1 MVSYQ
6 RGGDC
11 YNMKC
16 NRCGSE
22 WKTTTYFG
30 DRIKVCPFCK
40 AQLQL
45 KESSLKETFRW
56 LVQDRGIDVF
66 KKSGIINA
74 VLSDLVRE
82 DEKGRRKIKTALS
95 AGAGTEFFNIICP
108 QGVLNDIG
116 RKQFISALSD
126 CGFSLDFCDF
136 VIDIFAYS
144 IEYEMAVSEKEK
156 TYKSTRDDT
165 LTKIII
171 DKTEHNEDEIS
182 SNECEDG
189 HCIQH
194 NKDGSVTEGTKKNGE
209 WDGNFKKTHKSG
221 AYYEGTY
228 RDGKINGELTYV
240 HRNGGSTVG
249 IWENG
254 NWNGKCII
262 DKEDASI
269 TEGTRKDG
277 VWEGHFKKTYKDGSY
292 CEGLYNSNKVSGE
305 LTYVN
310 SKGYSTVGIWENDN
324 WNGKCK
330 VENED
335 DSITEGT
342 RVNGVWSG
350 SFTITYKNGASFKG
364 TFVNGDIDGKV
375 TCSYEN
381 GNVFNCEWHNG
392 TWNGDGEYKSK
403 HGILKG
409 LWVDGEIQ
417 GKGYYRYNNGQIYE
431 GEILNFKR
439 NGKGIIKFP
448 SHGVLLEASFKDD
461 IVVGNATITFPNG
474 DVYTGAWHNM
484 IEGYG
489 TFKSKNC
496 LEIRQIT
503 YSGTWKS
510 GMLSGSGKLTVIP
523 NRGVT
528 VLYDGNFAFGKVSG
542 GGYLYNVDTNGAKEP
557 IVNGK
562 WKDNKLDSSSKS
574 KAIKDGEKTLSTAVD
589 YIKTVTVMVSKL
601 IKSEDC

>member
-1 MVSYQ
+1 
-6 RGGDC
+6 
-11 YNMKC
+11 MKC
-16 NRCGSE
+16 NRCDSE
-22 WKTTTYFG
+22 WKTTTPFG
-30 DRIKVCPFCK
+30 EEIKVCPFCK
-40 AQLQL
+40 AQLQP
-45 KESSLKETFRW
+45 KESSLKGTFRW

-66 KKSGIINA
+66 KKSGIINS
-74 VLSDLVRE
+74 VLSDLVRD

-95 AGAGTEFFNIICP
+95 AGAGTEFFNIIHS

-116 RKQFISALSD
+116 RKQFMSALSD
-126 CGFSLDFCDF
+126 CGFSLDFCNF
-136 VIDIFAYS
+136 VIDVFAYS
-144 IEYEMAVSEKEK
+144 IEYELAVSEKEK
-156 TYKSTRDDT
+156 TDKGARNDT
-165 LTKIII
+165 LPKISV
-171 DKTEHNEDEIS
+171 DKTEQNGSEIS
-182 SNECEDG
+182 SNECVDG

-209 WDGNFKKTHKSG
+209 WNGKFKKTYKSG

-240 HRNGGSTVG
+240 DSDGCSTVG

-254 NWNGKCII
+254 NWNGRCRKTNV
-262 DKEDASI
+262 DGSV

-277 VWEGHFKKTYKDGSY
+277 VWEGHFKKTCKDGAY
-292 CEGLYNSNKVSGE
+292 WEGTYISGKTSGE

-335 DSITEGT
+335 DSLTEGT
-342 RVNGVWSG
+342 RVNGVWTG
-350 SFTITYKNGASFKG
+350 SFTKTYKHGSSYKG
-364 TFVNGDIDGKV
+364 TFVNGYVDGKL
-375 TCSYEN
+375 TYSDEN

-392 TWNGDGEYKSK
+392 NWNGNGEYKSK
-403 HGILKG
+403 HGILTG

-431 GEILNFKR
+431 GEILNFQR
-439 NGKGIIKFP
+439 NGKGTIKFP
-448 SHGVLLEASFKDD
+448 SHEVLLEASFKDD
-461 IVVGNATITFPNG
+461 VVVGNATITFPNG

-489 TFKSKNC
+489 TFTSKNC
-496 LEIRQIT
+496 LGVREIT
-503 YSGTWKS
+503 YSGTWKY

-528 VLYDGNFAFGKVSG
+528 VVYDGNFAFGKVSG

-574 KAIKDGEKTLSTAVD
+574 RAIKDGEKTLSTAVD

-601 IKSEDC
+601 ITSEDC

>member
-1 MVSYQ
+1 
-6 RGGDC
+6 
-11 YNMKC
+11 MKC

-22 WKTTTYFG
+22 WKTTTHFG
-30 DRIKVCPFCK
+30 EEIKVCPFCK
-40 AQLQL
+40 AQLQPN
-45 KESSLKETFRW
+45 ESSLKETFRW
-56 LVQDRGIDVF
+56 LVQNRGIGVF
-66 KKSGIINA
+66 KKSSIINS
-74 VLSDLVRE
+74 VLSDLVRD
-82 DEKGRRKIKTALS
+82 DEKGRRKVKTALS
-95 AGAGTEFFNIICP
+95 AGAGTEFFNIIRP

-116 RKQFISALSD
+116 CKQFMSALSD
-126 CGFSLDFCDF
+126 CGFSLDFCNF

-144 IEYEMAVSEKEK
+144 IEYELAVSEKEK
-156 TYKSTRDDT
+156 TDKRTRDDT
-165 LTKIII
+165 LPKIIVGN
-171 DKTEHNEDEIS
+171 TEQNGSETS
-182 SNECEDG
+182 SNECVDG

-194 NKDGSVTEGTKKNGE
+194 NKDESVTEGTKKNGE
-209 WDGNFKKTHKSG
+209 WNGKFKKTYKSG
-221 AYYEGTY
+221 AYYEGIY
-228 RDGKINGELTYV
+228 RDGKTNGELIYV
-240 HRNGGSTVG
+240 DSNGCSTVG

-254 NWNGKCII
+254 NWNGRCRKINI
-262 DKEDASI
+262 DGSV

-277 VWEGHFKKTYKDGSY
+277 VWEGRFKKTYKDGSY
-292 CEGLYNSNKVSGE
+292 WEGTYISGKPSGV

-335 DSITEGT
+335 DSVTEGT
-342 RVNGVWSG
+342 RFNGVWTG
-350 SFTITYKNGASFKG
+350 YFTKTYKHGSSYKG
-364 TFVNGDIDGKV
+364 TFVNGEVDGKL
-375 TCSYEN
+375 TYSDEN

-392 TWNGDGEYKSK
+392 NWTGNGEYKGK
-403 HGILKG
+403 YGILTG

-431 GEILNFKR
+431 GEILNFQR

-489 TFKSKNC
+489 TFTSKNC
-496 LEIRQIT
+496 LGIRQIT
-503 YSGTWKS
+503 YSGTWKY
-510 GMLSGSGKLTVIP
+510 GMLSGSGKLTVIS

-542 GGYLYNVDTNGAKEP
+542 VGYLYNVDTNGAKEP

-574 KAIKDGEKTLSTAVD
+574 RVIKDGEKKLSTAVD

-601 IKSEDC
+601 ITSEDC

>member
-1 MVSYQ
+1 
-6 RGGDC
+6 
-11 YNMKC
+11 MKC

-40 AQLQL
+40 AQLQP

-74 VLSDLVRE
+74 VLSDLVRD

-95 AGAGTEFFNIICP
+95 AGAGTEFFDIIRP

-144 IEYEMAVSEKEK
+144 IEYKMAVSEKEK
-156 TYKSTRDDT
+156 TDKSTRDDT
-165 LTKIII
+165 LPKIIV
-171 DKTEHNEDEIS
+171 DKTEHNKGEIS
-182 SNECEDG
+182 SNECVDG

-209 WDGNFKKTHKSG
+209 WNGKFKKTYKSG
-221 AYYEGTY
+221 AYYEGIY

-240 HRNGGSTVG
+240 DSDGCSTVG
-249 IWENG
+249 IWKNG
-254 NWNGKCII
+254 NWNGRCRKTNI
-262 DKEDASI
+262 DGSV

-292 CEGLYNSNKVSGE
+292 FEGLYNSNKVSGE

-335 DSITEGT
+335 DSVTEGT
-342 RVNGVWSG
+342 KVNGVWTGYFTKIYKHG
-350 SFTITYKNGASFKG
+350 SSYKG
-364 TFVNGDIDGKV
+364 TFVNGEVDGKL
-375 TCSYEN
+375 TYSDEN
-381 GNVFNCEWHNG
+381 GNIFNCEWHNG
-392 TWNGDGEYKSK
+392 NWNGNGEYKSK
-403 HGILKG
+403 HGILTG

-417 GKGYYRYNNGQIYE
+417 GKGYYKYNNGQIYE
-431 GEILNFKR
+431 GEILNFQR
-439 NGKGIIKFP
+439 NGKGIIKF
-448 SHGVLLEASFKDD
+448 SSNGVLLEASFKDD
-461 IVVGNATITFPNG
+461 VVVGNATITFPNG

-484 IEGYG
+484 IAGYG
-489 TFKSKNC
+489 TFTSKNC
-496 LEIRQIT
+496 LGVREIT
-503 YSGTWKS
+503 YSGTWKD
-510 GMLSGSGKLTVIP
+510 GMLSGSGMLTVIP
-523 NRGVT
+523 NRGIAV
-528 VLYDGNFAFGKVSG
+528 VYDGNFAFGKVSG
-542 GGYLYNVDTNGAKEP
+542 GGYLYNVDTNGVKEP
-557 IVNGK
+557 VVNGK
-562 WKDNKLDSSSKS
+562 WKDNKFDSSSKS
-574 KAIKDGEKTLSTAVD
+574 RAIKDGEKTLSTAAD